1 MKFELLII
9 IITGFIVMNIYHD
22 GKYLNM
28 IKQWKKYY
36 QMAFYVFI
44 GLSLLIFIRKYPSQ
58 GKELCSHAHS
68 FVKFMPIDKNSSDL
82 LTPIFKIG
90 SQGSLFSNN
99 NGVTPQFKRMMNS
112 GVASTNSVKRS
123 VSETKKKYIA
133 SQQNWMCGKCGK
145 QLPAWFEVDHKVRLE
160 HGGDNHISNL
170 EALCR
175 DCHGEKTAME
185 NF

>member
-1 MKFELLII
+1 
-9 IITGFIVMNIYHD
+9 
-22 GKYLNM
+22 
-28 IKQWKKYY
+28 
-36 QMAFYVFI
+36 
-44 GLSLLIFIRKYPSQ
+44 
-58 GKELCSHAHS
+58 
-68 FVKFMPIDKNSSDL
+68 MPIDKNSSDL

-112 GVASTNSVKRS
+112 GVATTNSVKRS